1 MRNDISFLALST
13 FGLIAILGLVGC
25 GVVSKSS
32 QPLMYPENLPALGY
46 TFDYT
51 PVQETNPVR
60 ASIALIAPTYSN
72 STSAGISF
80 TILDD
85 SVKLAATNDEEI
97 KKICAD
103 YLNSIKSDFNET
115 LIAKGYTLLGPFSNF
130 GEMTYGEKEKSNLAL
145 LANVNLKFQ
154 FIDTT
159 GQNNV
164 EIFSQ
169 RTKSGTREVNGK
181 IVFFKSIQIIGK
193 FSGSLIADGF
203 IELVLVEPLTGEKM
217 WIKQIKIPFEK
228 EPYYYYIQQEGI
240 QDIDIIGNPVGDMI
254 LTNTELLKEN
264 DFRPRALAKALEK
277 IYISQLDLFSKYF
290 DPKEISFVIKDA
302 EKVRK
307 LKRY

>member
-1 MRNDISFLALST
+1 MRKDISFLALST
-13 FGLIAILGLVGC
+13 FVLIAILGLVGC
-25 GVVSKSS
+25 AIGQQSS
-32 QPLMYPENLPALGY
+32 NPLIYPETLPALGY
-46 TFDYT
+46 TFDYA
-51 PVQETNPVR
+51 PVQETTLVR
-60 ASIALIAPTYSN
+60 ASIALIDPTYSN

-115 LIAKGYTLLGPFSNF
+115 LIAKGFTLLGPFSNF

-181 IVFFKSIQIIGK
+181 IVLCKSIQIIGK

-228 EPYYYYIQQEGI
+228 EPYYYYIQQEGM
-240 QDIDIIGNPVGDMI
+240 QNIDIIGNPVGDMVI
-254 LTNTELLKEN
+254 TNTELLKEN